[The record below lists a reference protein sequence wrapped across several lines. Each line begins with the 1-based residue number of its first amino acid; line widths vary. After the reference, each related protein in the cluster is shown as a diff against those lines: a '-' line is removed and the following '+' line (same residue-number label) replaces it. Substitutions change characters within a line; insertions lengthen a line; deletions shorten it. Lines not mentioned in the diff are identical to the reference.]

1 MAQHLLDVRDLCISF
16 VERDGSALEAVNKL
30 NLHIDVGEIVGV
42 VGESG
47 CGKSVFAQSVMRL
60 LEHEQKMAYE
70 GQILFDGEDL
80 LARPLKTMREVRG
93 CDIAMIFQDPLSS
106 LNPVMTVGAQ
116 VVEAVRAH
124 RKVSRRDARAEALS
138 LLERVG
144 IRDAGARFD
153 MYPSDF
159 SGGMR
164 QRAMIAMALAGYP
177 RLLIAD
183 EPTTALDT
191 TTQKQILD
199 LLRDLNRTENMAVLF
214 ISHDL
219 GVVTSICSRVH
230 VMYLGQIVEEIDACG
245 LMERPS
251 HPYARGS
258 SRASRRLRVSGSIRW
273 RIFRV
278 RCRRSRQYPVVAA
291 LRLVARAPRS
301 VATRRSHRSLP
312 RARATDRSVGLS
324 RRGSAMAANSEAL
337 LKVSHLTKTYPMS
350 GSGFKRQV
358 FTAVDDLSFE
368 IAPGE
373 VYGLVGESG
382 SGKST
387 TGRLICGLEHADSG
401 SIIYRGHDLAAMS
414 ERERKPYRREIQ
426 LVFQDSS
433 TAFDPRNRV
442 GRILEEPLIIAG
454 VRDAD
459 ERHERA
465 LSALASV
472 GLLPEH
478 YDRYPHDLS
487 GGQRQ
492 RLNLARALICEPC
505 LVVCDEPVS
514 ALDVSVQ
521 AQVLNLLRELQRTTG
536 VALLF
541 ITHDMRVVRHMSDR
555 IGVLY
560 HGRLVEE
567 GAAEEVIAH
576 PSDPYTQAL
585 IDAIP

>member
-1 MAQHLLDVRDLCISF
+1 
-16 VERDGSALEAVNKL
+16 
-30 NLHIDVGEIVGV
+30 
-42 VGESG
+42 
-47 CGKSVFAQSVMRL
+47 
-60 LEHEQKMAYE
+60 
-70 GQILFDGEDL
+70 
-80 LARPLKTMREVRG
+80 
-93 CDIAMIFQDPLSS
+93 
-106 LNPVMTVGAQ
+106 
-116 VVEAVRAH
+116 
-124 RKVSRRDARAEALS
+124 
-138 LLERVG
+138 
-144 IRDAGARFD
+144 
-153 MYPSDF
+153 
-159 SGGMR
+159 
-164 QRAMIAMALAGYP
+164 
-177 RLLIAD
+177 
-183 EPTTALDT
+183 
-191 TTQKQILD
+191 
-199 LLRDLNRTENMAVLF
+199 
-214 ISHDL
+214 
-219 GVVTSICSRVH
+219 
-230 VMYLGQIVEEIDACG
+230 
-245 LMERPS
+245 
-251 HPYARGS
+251 
-258 SRASRRLRVSGSIRW
+258 
-273 RIFRV
+273 
-278 RCRRSRQYPVVAA
+278 
-291 LRLVARAPRS
+291 
-301 VATRRSHRSLP
+301 
-312 RARATDRSVGLS
+312 
-324 RRGSAMAANSEAL
+324 MAANSEAL
-337 LKVSHLTKTYPMS
+337 LKVSHLTKTYPMA

-401 SIIYRGHDLAAMS
+401 SIVYRGHDLAAMS
-414 ERERKPYRREIQ
+414 ERERKPFRREIQ

-442 GRILEEPLIIAG
+442 GRILGEPLIIAG

-478 YDRYPHDLS
+478 YDCYPHDLS

-492 RLNLARALICEPC
+492 RLNLARALICEPR

-521 AQVLNLLRELQRTTG
+521 AQVLNLLRDLQRTTG

-567 GAAEEVIAH
+567 GAAEDVIAH

>member
-1 MAQHLLDVRDLCISF
+1 
-16 VERDGSALEAVNKL
+16 
-30 NLHIDVGEIVGV
+30 
-42 VGESG
+42 
-47 CGKSVFAQSVMRL
+47 
-60 LEHEQKMAYE
+60 
-70 GQILFDGEDL
+70 
-80 LARPLKTMREVRG
+80 
-93 CDIAMIFQDPLSS
+93 
-106 LNPVMTVGAQ
+106 
-116 VVEAVRAH
+116 
-124 RKVSRRDARAEALS
+124 
-138 LLERVG
+138 
-144 IRDAGARFD
+144 
-153 MYPSDF
+153 
-159 SGGMR
+159 
-164 QRAMIAMALAGYP
+164 
-177 RLLIAD
+177 
-183 EPTTALDT
+183 
-191 TTQKQILD
+191 
-199 LLRDLNRTENMAVLF
+199 
-214 ISHDL
+214 
-219 GVVTSICSRVH
+219 
-230 VMYLGQIVEEIDACG
+230 
-245 LMERPS
+245 
-251 HPYARGS
+251 
-258 SRASRRLRVSGSIRW
+258 
-273 RIFRV
+273 
-278 RCRRSRQYPVVAA
+278 
-291 LRLVARAPRS
+291 
-301 VATRRSHRSLP
+301 
-312 RARATDRSVGLS
+312 
-324 RRGSAMAANSEAL
+324 MAANSEAL

-454 VRDAD
+454 MRDAD

-478 YDRYPHDLS
+478 YDLYPHDLS

-492 RLNLARALICEPC
+492 RLNLARALICEPR

-567 GAAEEVIAH
+567 GAAEDVIAH